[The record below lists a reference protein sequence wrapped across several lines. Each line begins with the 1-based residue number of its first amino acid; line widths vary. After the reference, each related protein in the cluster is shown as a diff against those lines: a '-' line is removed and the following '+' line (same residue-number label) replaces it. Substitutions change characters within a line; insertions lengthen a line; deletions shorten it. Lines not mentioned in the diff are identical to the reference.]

1 MKVAIYA
8 RYSSEN
14 QRDASIAD
22 QFRVCREFAQRQGW
36 HIEREY
42 SDHAMS
48 GATLLRPGF
57 QEMMRVALRKEVDV
71 VLAEALDRFSRD
83 QEDTAGLFKCLTFAG
98 VSIVTLAEGDITFLH
113 IGLKGTMNALFL
125 KDLAEK
131 TRRGMRGRVELGKA
145 GGGLCYGY
153 RVVRQL
159 QNGVMT
165 TGEREINS
173 EEAAIV
179 RRIFES
185 YAAGAS
191 PKQIAKALNSEGVC
205 GPQGSLWNPST
216 IHGNPKRGV
225 GMLNNELYVGR
236 MVWNRQRFVKDPDT
250 GKRLAR
256 LNPPSEWIT
265 KDVPELRI
273 VDDELWQAA
282 KARQASVHR
291 KWSSAKEERRFNQF
305 RRPKYL
311 FSGLTKCGECGAGF
325 IVYSREHLGCFGARD
340 RGTCTNRLTIRR
352 QEVEERVL
360 HALREKLMRQDFFDE
375 FCREFAKEMNQLR
388 MEQRAG
394 LTSAQR
400 ELARME
406 ARRKKLVESIMEG
419 VPGAQVKDELIAIG
433 DRKEV
438 LTKQLETA
446 NQPPPLLHPSMADL
460 YRTKVEDLAA
470 ALQREDT
477 SLEAS
482 EMLRGLIDAIVL
494 IPEKGQLRIELR
506 GNLAAMLTAA
516 QKTERSPETGD
527 LFVPIQLVA
536 GARNRRYLQL
546 WSGAA

>member
-36 HIEREY
+36 QIEREY
-42 SDHAMS
+42 SDRAIS
-48 GATLLRPGF
+48 GATLMRPGF
-57 QEMMRVALRKEVDV
+57 QAFMAAALRKEFDV

-83 QEDTAGLFKCLTFAG
+83 QEDTAGLFKRLTFAG
-98 VSIVTLAEGDITFLH
+98 VNIVTLAEGDITHLH

-125 KDLAEK
+125 KELAEK

-173 EEAAIV
+173 EEAAVV

-191 PKQIAKALNSEGVC
+191 PKQIAKILNNEGVR

-216 IHGNPKRGV
+216 IHGSPKRGI
-225 GMLNNELYVGR
+225 GMLNNELYIGR

-273 VDDELWQAA
+273 VDDELWQAV
-282 KARQASVHR
+282 KTRQASVHR

-340 RGTCTNRLTIRR
+340 RGTCTNRLTIPR

-360 HALREKLMRQDFFDE
+360 GALKDKLMRRDFFEE
-375 FCREFAKEMNQLR
+375 FCREFAKEMNRLR

-400 ELARME
+400 ELARIE

-446 NQPPPLLHPSMADL
+446 NQPPPLLHPSMADV
-460 YRTKVEDLAA
+460 YRTKVEGLAA

-477 SLEAS
+477 RLEAS
-482 EMLRGLIDAIVL
+482 ETLRGLIDAIVL
-494 IPEKGQLRIELR
+494 MPEKGQLRIELR

-516 QKTERSPETGD
+516 QKTRRSPETGD
-527 LFVPIQLVA
+527 LLVPVQLVA
-536 GARNRRYLQL
+536 GA
-546 WSGAA
+546 GFEPATFG

>member
-36 HIEREY
+36 HIEGEY

-57 QEMMRVALRKEVDV
+57 QEMMRGALRKEVDV

-83 QEDTAGLFKCLTFAG
+83 QEDTAGLFKRLTFAG

-113 IGLKGTMNALFL
+113 IGLKGTMNAMFL
-125 KDLAEK
+125 KELADK

-159 QNGVMT
+159 QNGMMT

-191 PKQIAKALNSEGVC
+191 PKQIAKTLNIEGVR

-216 IHGNPKRGV
+216 IHGNPKRGI

-256 LNPPSEWIT
+256 LNPPTDWVT
-265 KDVPELRI
+265 KEVPELR
-273 VDDELWQAA
+273 VVSDELWQSA
-282 KARQASVHR
+282 KARQVSIQR
-291 KWSSAKEERRFNQF
+291 KWSAKEPRRFNQF

-325 IVYSREHLGCFGARD
+325 IVYSREHLGCFGARG
-340 RGTCTNRLTIRR
+340 RGTCSNKLTIPR

-360 HALREKLMRQDFFDE
+360 RALQDKLMRKDFFEE
-375 FCREFAKEMNQLR
+375 FCREFAKEINRLR

-400 ELARME
+400 ELARIE
-406 ARRKKLVESIMEG
+406 GRRKKLVESIMEG

-438 LTKQLETA
+438 LTKHLETA
-446 NQPPPLLHPSMADL
+446 NQPAPLLHPSMADL
-460 YRTKVEDLAA
+460 YRTKVENLAA

-477 SLEAS
+477 RLEAS
-482 EMLRGLIDAIVL
+482 ETLRGMIDAIVL
-494 IPEKGQLRIELR
+494 MPGKGQLRIELR

-516 QKTERSPETGD
+516 QKTRRSPETGD
-527 LFVPIQLVA
+527 LLEPVQLVA
-536 GARNRRYLQL
+536 GAGFEPATFGL
-546 WSGAA
+546 